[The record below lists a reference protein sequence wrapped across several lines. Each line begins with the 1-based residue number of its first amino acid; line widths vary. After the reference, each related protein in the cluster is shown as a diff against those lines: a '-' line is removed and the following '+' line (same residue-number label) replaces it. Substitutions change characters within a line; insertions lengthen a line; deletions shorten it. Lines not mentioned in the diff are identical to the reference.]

1 MMNVS
6 GSEILMAILPVLLAV
21 LLLVRLVL
29 ARTSSGKKP
38 MTAEEKGWGTAQTG
52 GSREIQADRV
62 EVIKTGAGVL
72 GILAD
77 GIGRENTGRVC
88 AQIALDAAADA
99 YEPYQVLTNPEYLFR
114 TVCREANVR
123 IQKTIGAAP
132 VWDWYSWETAISTTA
147 WWEISGLRFSGA
159 GS

>member
-1 MMNVS
+1 MMNVSGS

-62 EVIKTGAGVL
+62 EVIKTNHS
-72 GILAD
+72 I
-77 GIGRENTGRVC
+77 
-88 AQIALDAAADA
+88 QDAAALA
-99 YEPYQVLTNPEYLFR
+99 IFSPVGTVLHT
-114 TVCREANVR
+114 
-123 IQKTIGAAP
+123 G
-132 VWDWYSWETAISTTA
+132 D
-147 WWEISGLRFSGA
+147 
-159 GS
+159 